1 MGHVG
6 ATFMGY
12 PQAEECL
19 QATVIK
25 TLAKSEGSCNHSLLP
40 LKRAEQGVSAQ
51 AEIGFGLMFLSAVEL
66 PALKASFTTHSAE

>member
-51 AEIGFGLMFLSAVEL
+51 AEIGFGLMFLSAVK
-66 PALKASFTTHSAE
+66 PRASENGCTNRMAE